1 MKNRLFLLV
10 FLIMAIY
17 PAFAHTIKYDLD
29 KVGQGEV
36 FWRYLVLGYEHILP
50 LGLDHILFILC
61 IFFINNNLKSIILQ
75 ASMFTLAHSI
85 TLGLATYNVIQ
96 PPANVVEPLI
106 ALSIVFLALENIF
119 YNQVK
124 PWRMLV
130 VFLFGL
136 VHGMGFASVLSELG
150 IPRYAFLSGL
160 VAFNV
165 GVELGQVTII
175 LVMYLLV
182 ARSFGQANWYRRRIV
197 VPASVLIGIVASYWT
212 IERIFMS

>member
-1 MKNRLFLLV
+1 MKKTVLTLVVLLY
-10 FLIMAIY
+10 AIF
-17 PAFAHTIKYDLD
+17 PLSAHVIKYELD
-29 KVGQGEV
+29 KMEPGAV
-36 FWRYLVLGYEHILP
+36 FWEYLKQGFEHIIP

-85 TLGLATYNVIQ
+85 TLGLASYNLIQ

-106 ALSIVFLALENIF
+106 ALSIVFLAMENVF
-119 YNQVK
+119 TATVK
-124 PWRMLV
+124 PWRMGM

-136 VHGMGFASVLSELG
+136 IHGMGFASVLSELG
-150 IPRYAFLSGL
+150 IPKYAFFNALL
-160 VAFNV
+160 AFNI

-182 ARSFGQANWYRRRIV
+182 ARTFSKNVWYRRRIV
-197 VPASVLIGIVASYWT
+197 IPASILIGIVAGYWT
-212 IERIFMS
+212 IERIL